1 MAAEQAADAVK
12 AAVQNVTEQVSS
24 LTTGSS
30 NNNGDANASAGTQPN
45 LSLDE
50 VTGEMVSKSELKKRI
65 KAREKEAKKAAAPQR
80 QAPPAGK
87 KKAATQ
93 EDEEAQLNPNQYFEI
108 RSRAVK
114 RMKDSSSPNPYP
126 HKFHVTYDLRDFQN
140 DFGHLKKGDV
150 VKDKIISVGVRIYN
164 IRTSGENLR
173 FYEVAVNGAEIQIMA
188 QNLESTSQT
197 PFAEQHD
204 ILRRGDIIGVK
215 GYPGRTSPKRE
226 DNPGELSI
234 FAQEVTLLAPC
245 LHQIPSEHYGFQDQE
260 SRYRNRHLDMIM
272 NKSTINTFIAR
283 SKIVRYVR
291 NYFDNNGFF
300 ELETPILLK
309 SAGGATAKPFNT
321 HHNDLN
327 MTLALRIATELPLK
341 QLVIGGIHKVY
352 ELGRQFRNEG
362 IDLTHNPE
370 FTTCEYYEAFSDVY
384 DVMER
389 TEELV
394 EGMVKYVTGGLQT
407 KFTTVTGEVYD
418 VNWAK
423 PWKRIEMIPA
433 LEEACGEK
441 FPPGDQ
447 LHTSETNEF
456 LRRMLKKTGIDCS
469 PPLTN
474 ARIIDKLVGEFIEE
488 KCINPTF
495 ITGHPQ
501 VMSPLAKYHRSQPGL
516 CERFEAFV
524 CKKEIV
530 NAYTELNDPF
540 DQRLRFEEQ
549 ANQKAQGDDEAQP
562 LDEGFLNAL
571 EYGLPPTG
579 GWGMGIDRM
588 VMFLTNNYSIKEVLT
603 FPFMKDEIQ
612 APKPKLAAEV
622 AEVEPVPVEGVTH
635 K

>member
-1 MAAEQAADAVK
+1 MAQ
-12 AAVQNVTEQVSS
+12 
-24 LTTGSS
+24 TTNLGS
-30 NNNGDANASAGTQPN
+30 Q
-45 LSLDE
+45 
-50 VTGEMVSKSELKKRI
+50 
-65 KAREKEAKKAAAPQR
+65 
-80 QAPPAGK
+80 
-87 KKAATQ
+87 
-93 EDEEAQLNPNQYFEI
+93 QYFEI

-114 RMKDSSSPNPYP
+114 RMKETQNPNPYP
-126 HKFHVTYDLRDFQN
+126 HKFNVTYDLRNFEKEY
-140 DFGHLKKGDV
+140 GHLKKGELV
-150 VKDKIISVGVRIYN
+150 EDKIISVGCRIYN
-164 IRTSGENLR
+164 IRTAGENLR
-173 FYEVAVNGAEIQIMA
+173 FYEVAVDGAETQIMA
-188 QNLESTSQT
+188 TNGYNTSSI
-197 PFAEQHD
+197 PFADQHD

-215 GYPGRTSPKRE
+215 GFPGRTSPKRE

-234 FAQEVTLLAPC
+234 MAQEVTLLAPC
-245 LHQIPSEHYGFQDQE
+245 LHQIPSEHYGFKDQE
-260 SRYRNRHLDMIM
+260 QRYRNRHLDLLM
-272 NKSTINTFIAR
+272 NKSTVQTFIAR
-283 SKIVRYVR
+283 SKITKFVR
-291 NYFDNNGFF
+291 NYFDNNGFY
-300 ELETPILLK
+300 ELETPILMK
-309 SAGGATAKPFNT
+309 NAGGATAKPFMT

-341 QLVIGGIHKVY
+341 QLVIGGIHRVY

-370 FTTCEYYEAFSDVY
+370 FTTCEYYEAFTDLY

-389 TEELV
+389 TQELV
-394 EGMVKYVTGGLQT
+394 EGMVQDVCGSLQT
-407 KFTTVTGEVYD
+407 TFNTQTGETYN

-423 PWKRIEMIPA
+423 PWKKIEMMPA
-433 LEEACGEK
+433 LEEACGET

-447 LHTSETNEF
+447 LHTQETNDF
-456 LRRMLKKTGIDCS
+456 LKRMLKKTGVECT

-474 ARIIDKLVGEFIEE
+474 ARMLDKLVGEFIEE

-501 VMSPLAKYHRSQPGL
+501 MMSPLAKYHRNTPGL

-549 ANQKAQGDDEAQP
+549 ANQKAQGDDEAQI
-562 LDEGFLNAL
+562 LDEGFLTAM

-588 VMFLTNNYSIKEVLT
+588 VMFLTNHYSIKEVLT
-603 FPFMKDEIQ
+603 FPFMKDEEQ
-612 APKPKLAAEV
+612 APKAKAAEV
-622 AEVEPVPVEGVTH
+622 AGVEPMPEEGITH

>member
-1 MAAEQAADAVK
+1 M
-12 AAVQNVTEQVSS
+12 
-24 LTTGSS
+24 
-30 NNNGDANASAGTQPN
+30 
-45 LSLDE
+45 
-50 VTGEMVSKSELKKRI
+50 
-65 KAREKEAKKAAAPQR
+65 KE
-80 QAPPAGK
+80 
-87 KKAATQ
+87 T
-93 EDEEAQLNPNQYFEI
+93 
-108 RSRAVK
+108 
-114 RMKDSSSPNPYP
+114 SSPNPYP
-126 HKFHVTYDLRDFQN
+126 HKYHVTYDLTNFEKE
-140 DFGHLKKGDV
+140 FGHLTKGEFI
-150 VKDKIISVGVRIYN
+150 KDKTISVACRIYN
-164 IRTSGENLR
+164 IRVSGENLR
-173 FYEVAVNGAEIQIMA
+173 FYEVAVNGADIQIMA
-188 QNLESTSQT
+188 QNFENTSSISF
-197 PFAEQHD
+197 PDQHEH
-204 ILRRGDIIGVK
+204 LRRGDWIGVK
-215 GYPGRTSPKRE
+215 GYPGRTNPKRE

-245 LHQIPSEHYGFQDQE
+245 LHQIPSEHYGFKDLE
-260 SRYRNRHLDMIM
+260 ERYRNRHLDMIM
-272 NKSTINTFIAR
+272 NKSTVEIFKAR
-283 SKIVRYVR
+283 SNIVRYIR
-291 NYFDNNGFF
+291 DYFNNNGFY
-300 ELETPILLK
+300 EVETPILLK

-341 QLVIGGIHKVY
+341 QLVVGGITKVY

-362 IDLTHNPE
+362 TDLTHNPE
-370 FTTCEYYEAFSDVY
+370 FTTCEYYEAFADVY

-394 EGMVKYVTGGLQT
+394 EGIVKYVTGGLQT
-407 KFTTVTGEVYD
+407 KFLTQHGETYE

-423 PWKRIEMIPA
+423 PWARIEMMPA

-447 LHTSETNEF
+447 LHTQETNEF
-456 LRRMLKKTGIDCS
+456 LKRMLKKTGLECT

-474 ARIIDKLVGEFIEE
+474 ARMIDKMVGEFIEE

-501 VMSPLAKYHRSQPGL
+501 VMSPLAKYHRDLPGI

-549 ANQKAQGDDEAQP
+549 ARQKDQGDDEAQP
-562 LDEGFLNAL
+562 LDEPFLKAI

-588 VMFLTNNYSIKEVLT
+588 VMFLTNHYSIKEVLT
-603 FPFMKDEIQ
+603 FPFMKDENVPQ
-612 APKPKLAAEV
+612 KPLAAEV
-622 AEVEPVPVEGVTH
+622 ANVEPVPVEGVTH